1 MPPCCGNCSI
11 KSPAAKV
18 VRADDYSISDGLRAD
33 RGHTVKAS
41 PGSLRKSGIEWLD
54 IRSTG
59 EALISNPHSLA
70 L

>member
-1 MPPCCGNCSI
+1 
-11 KSPAAKV
+11 
-18 VRADDYSISDGLRAD
+18 
-33 RGHTVKAS
+33 VKAS

-54 IRSTG
+54 ILSTG